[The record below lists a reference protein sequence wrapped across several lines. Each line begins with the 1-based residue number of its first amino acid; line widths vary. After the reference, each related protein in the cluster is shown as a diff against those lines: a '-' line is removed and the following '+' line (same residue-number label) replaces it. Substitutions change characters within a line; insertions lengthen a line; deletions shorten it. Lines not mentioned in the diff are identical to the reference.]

1 MRYFFILFNIALV
14 HKSFA
19 FDSRNISDTEW
30 ICGNQNERDALVMNF
45 EFVTPPG
52 PSTIDCGTEVSQN
65 STSAYQSSSMPL
77 ISYPYADDTEIYTVL
92 IVDRDAS
99 SAANPTRSPII
110 HMAIG
115 GINGNTLREGIS
127 PSSINISSNLIFFPY
142 SGPQPPPGSLC
153 HRYYT
158 ILYRQDISVTPELNV
173 SIIGRFNFNF
183 PEWAIN
189 QSLTRLALNYWR
201 TQSNLSRIG
210 GCDALPSPSPPS
222 KSGFDD
228 YLSKT
233 YTLLTIVFTF
243 LVSSIILIAQ

>member
-1 MRYFFILFNIALV
+1 MNFFPLILLFAY
-14 HKSFA
+14 SFA

-30 ICGNQNERDALVMNF
+30 ICGNPNERDALVINF

-115 GINGNTLREGIS
+115 GITGNTLREGFS
-127 PSSINISSNLIFFPY
+127 PLTINVSSNLIFFPY

-158 ILYRQDISVTPELNV
+158 ILYRQDASFTPELNV
-173 SIIGRFNFNF
+173 SLIGRFNFNF
-183 PEWAIN
+183 PAWALN
-189 QSLTRLALNYWR
+189 QSLTRLALNYWK

-222 KSGFDD
+222 KSGDD
-228 YLSKT
+228 DDSLSKT
-233 YTLLTIVFTF
+233 ITIVFTI
-243 LVSSIILIAQ
+243 LVSSIILIAAQ